1 MSDNIFKIS
10 KTNDLFQLLRD
21 LNNKLII
28 IMFSAKWCG
37 PCKSI
42 KNNFYEFS
50 KIYTNS
56 LFIYIDIDE
65 YNDKDCPIIN
75 KVDSVPTFMFFNNN
89 NLLTLIK
96 GANSNKLQETIKNCE
111 LKVVEQ
117 NIPKINMLIITQEK
131 KLLEVLN
138 NNNDVLI
145 MISANWCGP
154 CKTIKPEFNNLSK
167 KYQNKFFVYID
178 IDNFDEKECPI
189 IDKVKSLPTFMYFSK
204 NKLVDSFEGAD
215 LERLNNMVNEKYTYT

>member
-10 KTNDLFQLLRD
+10 KTNDLFELLKN
-21 LNNKLII
+21 LSNKLII

-96 GANSNKLQETIKNCE
+96 GANSNKLQETIQNYE
-111 LKVVEQ
+111 LKITEQ
-117 NIPKINMLIITQEK
+117 NIPKVNMLIITQEK
-131 KLLEVLN
+131 KLLEILN
-138 NNNDVLI
+138 TNNSVII

-167 KYQNKFFVYID
+167 KYKNKFYIYID
-178 IDNFDEKECPI
+178 IDYFDEKECPI
-189 IDKVKSLPTFMYFSK
+189 IDKVKSLPTFMYFYK

-215 LERLNNMVNEKYTYT
+215 LEKLNNMVNEEYTYT